1 MRHPSDCSKCDL
13 TVPACSQC
21 SKAGKVCEGYR
32 TESDFLFRDHTQT
45 VTHKMRDQRPV
56 SKVRSSAIDLAATT
70 GCAVVIELTA
80 NHQSGQQL
88 LQRHVPHPRNALPPG
103 SLDDEALC
111 FFFATYAT
119 PNSTDCQAS
128 FCAQL
133 PAMYKDVADSHT
145 LKHIIPAIGL
155 GGLARRRDDPRLLV
169 AADAAYH
176 NAVRQTNHA
185 LCHLETATSDQTLIG
200 VLLLGLY
207 EANLPSSRHERQVG

>member
-1 MRHPSDCSKCDL
+1 M
-13 TVPACSQC
+13 VPACSQC
-21 SKAGKVCEGYR
+21 SRAGKACEGYR

-45 VTHKMRDQRPV
+45 AIHKTGIQRLGPRVYSSATGSSTTPSVCAVTA
-56 SKVRSSAIDLAATT
+56 RSSGKSESDGQLAQRQ
-70 GCAVVIELTA
+70 VP
-80 NHQSGQQL
+80 S
-88 LQRHVPHPRNALPPG
+88 LQRALPPG
-103 SLDDEALC
+103 SMEDQALC
-111 FFFATYAT
+111 FFFATYAR
-119 PNSTDCQAS
+119 PQSAEHQAS

-155 GGLARRRDDPRLLV
+155 GGLARRRDGPRLLV

-185 LCHLETATSDQTLIG
+185 LCHLETATSDQTLVG

-207 EANLPSSRHERQVG
+207 EASLSSSHLDRPAS